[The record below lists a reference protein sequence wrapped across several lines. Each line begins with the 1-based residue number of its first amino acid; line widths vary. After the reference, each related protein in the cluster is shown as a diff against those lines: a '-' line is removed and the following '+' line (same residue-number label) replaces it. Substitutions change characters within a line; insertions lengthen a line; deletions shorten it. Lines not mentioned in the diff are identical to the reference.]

1 MPHSD
6 TQRRLIDLL
15 KLLGMAAL
23 YALLVHLT
31 NLYFKSVIPIR
42 ILEPA
47 SGLALATLLIG
58 GKRYAWSVLSGGVLV
73 NLTSNLALWVVFAIA
88 LSNTLEALLGVWLL
102 KRDSRFDSHLRS
114 LRDYLRLIFLG
125 GIGSGFGALIGASA
139 LLVSGVLV
147 PETFW
152 LGFRQWWMGDVLGI
166 ILIAPLFLVWRLE
179 KSDWLEMKRVH
190 VAVLLLGLTFLVGQ
204 DVCKLR

>member
-58 GKRYAWSVLSGGVLV
+58 GKRYAWSVFLGG
-73 NLTSNLALWVVFAIA
+73 VFAIA